1 MASPAPNGGSDIT
14 QLWQAAIQDYEKA
27 TGKSLQLGPFRDME
41 EAMAGTESLSKNFTA
56 FRSDQSKVVKVRT
69 AFKNNMVLI
78 QRVVNTVQAVGNA
91 ASVRTPPGPYRELHT
106 YLLQAFP
113 PAMPASLIFSA
124 FGQVMQSFSDVSADY
139 DKIMGFFEFTHRFF
153 DRLSIIDQRMP
164 DVPPFQRCVSRVFSS
179 ILRICAIAQKYSR
192 ERRFKKWFDSLLNG
206 TDGELAG
213 ASAELESAINEM
225 SQAVGLATLKT
236 LDIMNDVVQSMSGN
250 VEFLVSNASL
260 VDERTAAIQSNTNT
274 ILEQNREVAS
284 RQDKM
289 TDMQREMFEK
299 LSEQSRLLNQTVGY
313 FESVQI
319 GDSFGKRFHTSLLKV
334 DVIKLR
340 LTRWGQSVGLANL
353 AHVQSLRETKLAAE
367 DIPKV
372 QDLLSEILDLISDA
386 EKLSHRFKKKNPAA
400 LTMDPGK
407 ELDEVSASL
416 HQQMQDL
423 AKKRQG
429 NSVTDDSRETLTIY
443 QEKDFSRLIEDTS
456 SLVNDLIDLFPAVK
470 EDQRK
475 ICEQEVSQ
483 MGKIKNGLPLLKEVA
498 AGQDDLLSETVVKVI
513 QSTTTYN
520 NSVVF
525 QGTNS
530 GFQIGNNS
538 GRISNVR
545 FNG

>member
-1 MASPAPNGGSDIT
+1 MALN
-14 QLWQAAIQDYEKA
+14 
-27 TGKSLQLGPFRDME
+27 ME
-41 EAMAGTESLSKNFTA
+41 EAMSGTESLSQNFTT
-56 FRSDQSKVVKVRT
+56 FRSDQSKMAKVRI
-69 AFKNNMVLI
+69 AFKNNMTLI
-78 QRVVNTVQAVGNA
+78 QRIVNTVQTVGNA
-91 ASVRTPPGPYRELHT
+91 ASVRTPPGSHRELHA

-139 DKIMGFFEFTHRFF
+139 DKIMAFFEFTHRFF
-153 DRLSIIDQRMP
+153 DRLSIIDERMP
-164 DVPPFQRCVSRVFSS
+164 DAPPFQKCVSRVFSS

-236 LDIMNDVVQSMSGN
+236 LDVMNDIFQSMSDN
-250 VEFLVSNASL
+250 IEFLVSNAGL
-260 VDERTAAIQSNTNT
+260 IDERTAAIQSNTNT
-274 ILEQNREVAS
+274 ALEQNLEMAS

-289 TDMQREMFEK
+289 IDMQREMLEK
-299 LSEQSRLLNQTVGY
+299 LSEQSRLLNLTVDY

-319 GDSFGKRFHTSLLKV
+319 GENFGKCFRTSLLKV

-353 AHVQSLRETKLAAE
+353 AHVQSLHETKLAAE

-372 QDLLSEILDLISDA
+372 QSLLSEILDLISDA
-386 EKLSHRFKKKNPAA
+386 EKLSQRFKKKNPAA

-416 HQQMQDL
+416 HQQMQDI

-429 NSVTDDSRETLTIY
+429 NSVIDHSREALTIY
-443 QEKDFSRLIEDTS
+443 QEKDFSRLIEDTN

-470 EDQRK
+470 EDQRM

-483 MGKIKNGLPLLKEVA
+483 IGRIRNRLPLLREVA

>member
-1 MASPAPNGGSDIT
+1 MASQPPTNGGSGIA

-27 TGKSLQLGPFRDME
+27 TGKMLQLGQFQDME
-41 EAMAGTESLSKNFTA
+41 GVMAGTESLSKNFA
-56 FRSDQSKVVKVRT
+56 EFRSDQSKVARVRT
-69 AFKNNMVLI
+69 ALKNNLWLI
-78 QRVVNTVQAVGNA
+78 QRIVNTVQTVGNA
-91 ASVRTPPGPYRELHT
+91 AS
-106 YLLQAFP
+106 AFP

-153 DRLSIIDQRMP
+153 DRLSIIDQKMP
-164 DVPPFQRCVSRVFSS
+164 DMPPFQRCVSRVFSS
-179 ILRICAIAQKYSR
+179 ILRICAIAQKYSK

-213 ASAELESAINEM
+213 ASSELESAINEM
-225 SQAVGLATLKT
+225 SQAVGLASLKT
-236 LDIMNDVVQSMSGN
+236 LDVMNDVVQSMSGN
-250 VEFLVSNASL
+250 IEFLVSNANL
-260 VDERTAAIQSNTNT
+260 IDERTAAIQSNTNT
-274 ILEQNREVAS
+274 ILEQNQELAS
-284 RQDKM
+284 KQDEM
-289 TDMQREMFEK
+289 MDMQQEMFEK
-299 LSEQSRLLNQTVGY
+299 LAEQSRLLNQAVG
-313 FESVQI
+313 FFGSVQI
-319 GDSFGKRFHTSLLKV
+319 GESFGKSFQTSLLKV

-353 AHVQSLRETKLAAE
+353 ADVRSMRETKLAPE

-372 QDLLSEILDLISDA
+372 QDLLTEILDLISDA
-386 EKLSHRFKKKNPAA
+386 EKFSHRFKKKNPAA

-416 HQQMQDL
+416 HQQMNEL

-429 NSVTDDSRETLTIY
+429 SSGIDDAQESLAIY
-443 QEKDFSRLIEDTS
+443 QEKDFSRLVEDTS
-456 SLVNDLIDLFPAVK
+456 GLVNDLIDLFPAVK

-475 ICEQEVSQ
+475 ICEEEVLQ
-483 MGKIKNGLPLLKEVA
+483 MKKIKNGLPLLREVA
-498 AGQDDLLSETVVKVI
+498 AGQDDLLSDMVVKTI

-538 GRISNVR
+538 GRINNVR
-545 FNG
+545 FN